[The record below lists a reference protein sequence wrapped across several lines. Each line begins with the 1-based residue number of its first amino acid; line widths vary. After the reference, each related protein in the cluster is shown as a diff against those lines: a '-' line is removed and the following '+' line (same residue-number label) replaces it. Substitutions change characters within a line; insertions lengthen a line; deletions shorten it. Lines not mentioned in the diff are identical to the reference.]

1 MARGEP
7 SPGADVS
14 TGGPSPG
21 ADVGGVGPV
30 RPGADVESGG
40 PSLGAERGRGEPS
53 PGAEMPGLGS
63 PARWTDARTFLLPL
77 TEASISR
84 LTEQAIAVWHSA
96 IHGGVR
102 RCRGRKVRRP
112 LFFVP
117 TRLIVVAGHV
127 DHCRGVDD
135 SVDFR
140 LHPAWAN

>member
-1 MARGEP
+1 MGEP

-84 LTEQAIAVWHSA
+84 LTEQAIAVWHSHTWGSPTVSGAESTTAA
-96 IHGGVR
+96 IFCTYPSDR
-102 RCRGRKVRRP
+102 RCWSCRP
-112 LFFVP
+112 LP
-117 TRLIVVAGHV
+117 RCG
-127 DHCRGVDD
+127 
-135 SVDFR
+135 
-140 LHPAWAN
+140 